1 MARPVVAAVDIGG
14 TRVKSALVDER
25 GAELVSQTTR
35 TPSGLSE
42 RGALVA
48 TVADAVAAL
57 RSQAPGDTQLAA
69 VGVVV
74 PGLVDDAAG
83 VARYASNLGWR
94 DVQVVVPLEHSLHLP
109 VALGHDVRAGLLA
122 ESRWGAARTAQHVL
136 FMPLGTGIAGALL
149 LDGHVVSADGWSGEL
164 GHVVVEPGG
173 AQCPCGQRGC
183 LEMVASASAVEHAYA
198 ARSGEGVGADV
209 VAARVAAGEPAAQE
223 VWARA
228 VDALAR
234 ALVMTVTL
242 TGVDLVLVG
251 GGLSRSGELLLAPLR
266 EAVDTAMTFQ
276 RRPRII
282 TAALGD
288 RAGCLGSACL
298 AWDLA

>member
-1 MARPVVAAVDIGG
+1 
-14 TRVKSALVDER
+14 
-25 GAELVSQTTR
+25 
-35 TPSGLSE
+35 
-42 RGALVA
+42 
-48 TVADAVAAL
+48 
-57 RSQAPGDTQLAA
+57 
-69 VGVVV
+69 
-74 PGLVDDAAG
+74 
-83 VARYASNLGWR
+83 
-94 DVQVVVPLEHSLHLP
+94 
-109 VALGHDVRAGLLA
+109 
-122 ESRWGAARTAQHVL
+122 
-136 FMPLGTGIAGALL
+136 MPLGTGIAGALL